1 MIAARAPRN
10 SARVLL
16 RWWFASAA
24 AIILFFFF
32 KQKTAYEMRDPE
44 ERIGCIQLRAD
55 EAWPR
60 RPRRTIPGKTEGRR
74 VERNADGHRGVGFDS
89 RRCGEASVS
98 SVDGNLSV
106 QEQRSGGP
114 AGRRFDDRL
123 RISGDPTV
131 HREIRCLR
139 LPLRRLLGG
148 SRDYRGVLSSQYGS
162 HQQRSP
168 LQFP

>member
-32 KQKTAYEMRDPE
+32 KQKTAYDMRDPE

-55 EAWPR
+55 ETWPR
-60 RPRRTIPGKTEGRR
+60 RLRRTIPGKTEGRR
-74 VERNADGHRGVGFDS
+74 VDGNADGHRGVGFDS
-89 RRCGEASVS
+89 RRCGEAPVS
-98 SVDGNLSV
+98 SVDGNLPV
-106 QEQRSGGP
+106 QEQRSGGS
-114 AGRRFDDRL
+114 AGRRLDDRL
-123 RISGDPTV
+123 RISGDSTV
-131 HREIRCLR
+131 DREIRR
-139 LPLRRLLGG
+139 LWLSLRRLLGG
-148 SRDYRGVLSSQYGS
+148 SRNHRGILSSQYGP

-168 LQFP
+168 LRFP